1 MSGKLN
7 RECKYCGTDNWWAID
22 NKEYYSEVCSQCLK
36 MVHYKKAQFL
46 DEFKCD
52 NCSSKEGT
60 LNDNDT
66 NITIICKKCN
76 TPKIVFEKHYVKTDN
91 RNKVGI
97 IVNKQPA
104 PKSDVIKCP
113 KCNST
118 QISTG
123 KRGFSLMTGFIGA
136 NKTVNRCARCGYSWK
151 PKF

>member
-7 RECKYCGTDNWWAID
+7 RKCKYCGEDNWWSID
-22 NKEYYSEVCSQCLK
+22 NKSEFIEVCANCLK
-36 MVHYKKAQFL
+36 TVSYKKLLFIN
-46 DEFKCD
+46 EFQCD
-52 NCSSKEGT
+52 KCSSKDGI
-60 LNDNDT
+60 LDDGDT
-66 NITIICKKCN
+66 NIKFICRKCG
-76 TPKIVFEKHYVKTDN
+76 TPKVIFEKHYVKTDN

-97 IVNKQPA
+97 IVDKQPT

-151 PKF
+151 PR